1 MVRDPALAQAF
12 LAQRPRLPDLFNGG
26 ALIVNEEGTA
36 VAEVR
41 PSAGRIGLNFAEVDV
56 VASVL
61 GQGRAV
67 IGRPV
72 IGGRLT
78 TPVFGMAAP
87 IRDPAGKVIGG
98 LLGLTDVSKPNFLD
112 RLAGGRH
119 GRSGYFLVEEPQGR
133 LTITGT
139 DKSRVM
145 QHLPGPGRSALIDRH
160 LQGSDETGV
169 TVNPLGVE
177 VLASAARIP
186 ATGWFLVAALPTEEA
201 FAPIH
206 DLARLLTLAALAL
219 MIVAGGLTWWMLW
232 RQFSPL
238 VATAQT
244 LGGMVAGAD
253 RTVPRLAVT
262 RQDEIGLLIGAFN
275 RLLETLRS
283 REEALQASENRFR
296 ILVECAPEAV
306 GVHRDGKLL
315 YVNPA
320 AVTLFGAKSAH
331 DLVGT
336 AIMDRVHPD
345 FRAIVVERVKAADRG
360 SGVMPM
366 IVEKFIKLDG
376 TVIDAEV
383 QNASIVYDGAP
394 AIYVALTDITVRQ
407 RHEDAFKKFFEQPMG
422 LHLIAQGDGVI
433 RRVSQGWSHVLGY
446 AQEELAGLNFLEL
459 VHPDDRA
466 ATVAEMAKLAE
477 GITTFTFENR
487 YRCKQGGY
495 RVLNWSANYAAAD
508 QLIYGLG
515 VDVTERRRV
524 EEALQ
529 SSLREKQSLLKEV
542 HHRVKNNLQVIMSLL
557 RLESGRSEHLATK
570 SVLQEMQGRI
580 RSMALLHE
588 TLYRT
593 DDFSAVDLAAYLKQL
608 STQLHR
614 AVGVRSG
621 VVRIE
626 LNLAAVRVEIDRAI
640 PCGLIANELI
650 SNSFKHGF
658 PAGRAGEIRIELQPV
673 AGGPQVRLA
682 VSDTGVGL
690 PADFELKRM
699 QSLGMQ
705 LVSDLV
711 RQLDATL
718 EIGPGPGADFR
729 IVFTPG
735 DRAGGVAV
743 QASAAQAGPSQTAG
757 RDIAK
762 AP

>member
-1 MVRDPALAQAF
+1 
-12 LAQRPRLPDLFNGG
+12 
-26 ALIVNEEGTA
+26 
-36 VAEVR
+36 
-41 PSAGRIGLNFAEVDV
+41 
-56 VASVL
+56 
-61 GQGRAV
+61 
-67 IGRPV
+67 
-72 IGGRLT
+72 
-78 TPVFGMAAP
+78 
-87 IRDPAGKVIGG
+87 
-98 LLGLTDVSKPNFLD
+98 
-112 RLAGGRH
+112 
-119 GRSGYFLVEEPQGR
+119 
-133 LTITGT
+133 
-139 DKSRVM
+139 
-145 QHLPGPGRSALIDRH
+145 
-160 LQGSDETGV
+160 
-169 TVNPLGVE
+169 
-177 VLASAARIP
+177 
-186 ATGWFLVAALPTEEA
+186 
-201 FAPIH
+201 
-206 DLARLLTLAALAL
+206 

-253 RTVPRLAVT
+253 RTVPRLAVA
-262 RQDEIGLLIGAFN
+262 RRDEIGLLIGAFN

-320 AVTLFGAKSAH
+320 AIALFGARSAH

-345 FRAIVVERVKAADRG
+345 FRAIVVERVQAADRG

-366 IVEKFIKLDG
+366 IAEKFIKLDG

-383 QNASIVYDGAP
+383 QSAAIVYDGAP
-394 AIYVALTDITVRQ
+394 AIYVALADITARQ
-407 RHEDAFKKFFEQPMG
+407 RHEDAFKMFFEQPMG

-433 RRVSQGWSHVLGY
+433 RRVSQGWTHVLGY
-446 AQEELAGLNFLEL
+446 APAELAGVNFLDL

-477 GITTFTFENR
+477 GITTFKFENR

-515 VDVTERRRV
+515 VDVTEDYRIRQTLAATTELLERTGEMAKVGGWELDLRTMEPLWSLETCRIHEVDPPVTPPLGAAIKFYAPEALPVIQAAVQAAVDHGTPWDLELPLITAKGRPIWVRTQCFATMKDGKAVKLVGAFHDITERRRV
-524 EEALQ
+524 EEALK

-557 RLESGRSEHLATK
+557 RLEAGRSEHLATK
-570 SVLQEMQGRI
+570 SVLQDMQGRI

-593 DDFSAVDLAAYLKQL
+593 DDFSDVDLAAYLKQL
-608 STQLHR
+608 STQLYR
-614 AVGVRSG
+614 SVGSRSG

-650 SNSFKHGF
+650 SNSLKHGF
-658 PAGRAGEIRIELQPV
+658 PAGRAGEIRIGLQLV
-673 AGGPQVRLA
+673 DGGPQVRLA

-690 PADFELKRM
+690 PADFELKRL

-711 RQLDATL
+711 KQLDATL

-729 IVFTPG
+729 IVITPG
-735 DRAGGVAV
+735 DRARTAAV
-743 QASAAQAGPSQTAG
+743 PVNADPAGPSQPAD
-757 RDIAK
+757 RDSAK
-762 AP
+762 VP